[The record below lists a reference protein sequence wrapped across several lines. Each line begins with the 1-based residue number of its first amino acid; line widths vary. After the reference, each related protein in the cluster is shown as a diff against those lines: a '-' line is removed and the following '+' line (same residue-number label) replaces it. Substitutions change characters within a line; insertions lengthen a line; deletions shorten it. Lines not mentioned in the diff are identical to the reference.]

1 MGHVLLVED
10 EVDLRDNL
18 EIVLTHAGHQ
28 VSTAGNGREALAL
41 IEQSPPDLVVSDI
54 SMPVMTG
61 LQMLAAIR
69 NDHPTLAE
77 MPVIL
82 LTALSD
88 KEDVIAGREIGADD
102 YLTKPVDYRVLVATI
117 DSRLSRARQA
127 GELKEKQFVRLFKGL
142 QRENNIDDSVTEPPP
157 PTPLE
162 RIADIAG
169 ASLKGR
175 VFVLSPEDIHRDFLT
190 LTPSAR
196 NKITAVLAR
205 VLNETLTPSDV
216 MVELGAGSRL
226 VVLATT
232 DRGEAADRM
241 TLLRMR
247 LTHAMG
253 KHNAE
258 SGEGEASNASGPQ
271 SPGLADPDDPA
282 PDPELSRTLKTLFAS
297 ALRTPGDGGGPPPE
311 SFADIAET
319 LQIGYQPLWDARA
332 QAVTATHLRWRRKI
346 NGAFVPE
353 DRTLLRGVSDPMM
366 CDLQCH
372 VIDRAVRDVMA
383 AAASPEIGRKLGP
396 VLVPLAIPVFQD
408 MGTYKV
414 ERQLEDA
421 SRLLDKGQMGFLLTH
436 LDDQVPTGLLRHIIA
451 KLTPIGGPIAAA
463 LNVNDPRLTGLKP
476 LGVGI
481 LHLDANVLN
490 NTGLRRERMAQAVQ
504 EAIRA
509 AANAGFDVW
518 TSSVDASVICRQLV
532 AAGAVLMSGKAIGEP
547 KPEPERPY
555 RLPSNKVFLSV

>member
-1 MGHVLLVED
+1 MAHVLLVED

-28 VSTAGNGREALAL
+28 VSTAGNGREALTL
-41 IEQSPPDLVVSDI
+41 IEQSPPDLVLSDI
-54 SMPVMTG
+54 SMPVMNG

-69 NDHPTLAE
+69 DEHPTLAE

-117 DSRLSRARQA
+117 ESRLSRAKQA
-127 GELKEKQFVRLFKGL
+127 VDLKEKQFIRLFKGL
-142 QRENNIDDSVTEPPP
+142 KRENNIDDSVAEPPP

-162 RIADIAG
+162 RIADIA
-169 ASLKGR
+169 APSLKGR
-175 VFVLSPEDIHRDFLT
+175 VFVISPEDIHRDFLT
-190 LTPSAR
+190 LSQSAR
-196 NKITAVLAR
+196 AKITAVLSR
-205 VLNETLTPSDV
+205 VLQETATPSDV
-216 MVELGAGSRL
+216 VIELGAGTRL
-226 VVLATT
+226 LVLATT

-247 LTHAMG
+247 LTHALG
-253 KHNAE
+253 KSNAE
-258 SGEGEASNASGPQ
+258 GGGEAGTALTAPG
-271 SPGLADPDDPA
+271 GLADPDDPP
-282 PDPELSRTLKTLFAS
+282 PDPELSHTLKTLFAN
-297 ALRTPGDGGGPPPE
+297 ALRAPGDNGAPPPE
-311 SFADIAET
+311 TFADIAES
-319 LQIGYQPLWDARA
+319 IRVDYQPVWDARS
-332 QAVTATHLRWRRKI
+332 QAVTGSRIHWRRKI
-346 NGAFVPE
+346 DGSLLPE
-353 DRTLLRGVSDPMM
+353 DRTLIRGVADPMM

-372 VIDRAVRDVMA
+372 LIDTAVRDVMT
-383 AAASPEIGRKLGP
+383 AAASPEIGRKLGA
-396 VLVPLAIPVFQD
+396 VLVPLAIPVFQEI
-408 MGTYKV
+408 GAYKV

-421 SRLLDKGQMGFLLTH
+421 ARLLEKGQIGFLLTH

-476 LGVGI
+476 LGVSI
-481 LHLDANVLN
+481 LHLDAAILH

-504 EAIRA
+504 EAVRA

-518 TSSVDASVICRQLV
+518 ASNVDASVVCRQMV
-532 AAGAVLMSGKAIGEP
+532 AAGAVLISGKAIGEA

>member
-142 QRENNIDDSVTEPPP
+142 KRENNIDDSVTEPPP

-547 KPEPERPY
+547 KLEPERPY